1 MFEAWRRF
9 STPDSPDEVLTAMGE
24 EGRLR
29 ALWEYYNV
37 CCETRP
43 GFAMLTYKPAMLT
56 YKEGSYDL
64 FHTLQEHLSSEQLS
78 GCLAMQGPKHLRD
91 FMVVWYDQLLL
102 TL

>member
-1 MFEAWRRF
+1 
-9 STPDSPDEVLTAMGE
+9 MGE

-37 CCETRP
+37 WCETRP

-56 YKEGSYDL
+56 YNEGLDGNDL
-64 FHTLQEHLSSEQLS
+64 CHALQEHLSAEQLA